1 MQDSRSHQNLAM
13 LKTDDCYLT
22 PDFLSSFDY
31 PIVTGRDYLRS
42 RVKFA
47 SAKLGFC
54 VDSGMN
60 ILRGD
65 KQTCTIKCTVGK
77 KLWYQKYE

>member
-1 MQDSRSHQNLAM
+1 M
-13 LKTDDCYLT
+13 LKNDDCYLS

-54 VDSGMN
+54 VDSGHN
-60 ILRGD
+60 VLRGD
-65 KQTCTIKCTVGK
+65 KQTVTVKCTVGK
-77 KLWYQKYE
+77 KLWY